1 MLRKALSVVLAVLA
15 IAFLARGV
23 QYGYLWLSG
32 ASSPDANYKAL
43 TAWSGVYLVV
53 CGALA
58 WVVARLRTDSAVDG
72 E

>member
-1 MLRKALSVVLAVLA
+1 MLRKAVSLLFAILAV
-15 IAFLARGV
+15 AFLARGI
-23 QYGYLWLSG
+23 QYGYLWMSG
-32 ASSPDANYKAL
+32 ASSPEANYKAL